1 MINNAMSE
9 NNFVNLSQ
17 AAEILGVS
25 RPTIYKMIERGEL
38 HPVLIATRQYLKRDE
53 VEEIKKASEG
63 VK

>member
-1 MINNAMSE
+1 MSE
-9 NNFVNLSQ
+9 NNYVNLSQ

-53 VEEIKKASEG
+53 VEEPRYSA
-63 VK
+63 